1 MSEPV
6 LRASNLTKKFDQ
18 GPASVD
24 VLTGVDLSV
33 ERGERLAVLGR
44 SGSGKSTLLHIL
56 GGLDDPDD
64 GEVWVGGESMQSKTL
79 AERARLRNVSLG
91 FIYQFHHL
99 LPEFDAQENV
109 AMPLLLAGVGRKE
122 SFERAQTLLRSVGLS
137 HRTDHRPHAL
147 SGGERQRVA
156 VARALVTNPLLV
168 LADEPTGNLDRQSAD
183 DVFELMCALS
193 DEFGTA
199 FLIVTHDEAML
210 PRVHRAMRLIHGR
223 LSGAT
228 DSSALSE

>member
-1 MSEPV
+1 MSELV
-6 LRASNLTKKFDQ
+6 LKASGLTKRFNQ
-18 GPASVD
+18 GPATVE
-24 VLTGVDLSV
+24 VLAGVDLGV
-33 ERGERLAVLGR
+33 GRGERLAVLGR

-56 GGLDDPDD
+56 GGLDDPDQ
-64 GEVWVGGESMQSKTL
+64 GEVWVGGESMQSKSL
-79 AERARLRNVSLG
+79 AERARLRNLSLG

-99 LPEFDAQENV
+99 LPEFDARENV
-109 AMPLLLAGVGRKE
+109 AMPLLLAGVAQKE
-122 SFERAQTLLRSVGLS
+122 SFTRAAKLLEAVGLS
-137 HRTDHRPHAL
+137 HRNDHRPHAL

-183 DVFELMCALS
+183 DVFELMCTLS

-210 PRVHRAMRLIHGR
+210 PRVHRALRLTHGR
-223 LSGAT
+223 LH
-228 DSSALSE
+228 D

>member
-168 LADEPTGNLDRQSAD
+168 LADEPTGNLDPVNKTRILDLLFKSSTEKKQTL
-183 DVFELMCALS
+183 VV
-193 DEFGTA
+193 
-199 FLIVTHDEAML
+199 VTHDMNIL
-210 PRVHRAMRLIHGR
+210 DGFDRVIDFEEFRV
-223 LSGAT
+223 
-228 DSSALSE
+228 SAKV

>member
-199 FLIVTHDEAML
+199 FLIVCLLYTSPS
-210 PRVHRAMRLIHGR
+210 PRDQRGSRMP
-223 LSGAT
+223 
-228 DSSALSE
+228 SSA